1 MSQKQTLII
10 ETAKQNGGK
19 ITTAQAVALLGREY
33 YHNGQKYVSEI
44 LGRMAKSG
52 ALIRVKRGVYEL
64 PKLGGDQM
72 SLFQ

>member
-1 MSQKQTLII
+1 MSDKQSLI
-10 ETAKQNGGK
+10 AKDALQRGGQ
-19 ITTAQAVALLGREY
+19 ITTAQAVALLGQGY